1 MMEYQIKKAIVD
13 GLLKVVDNS
22 PILTK
27 SQNVFD
33 DKKEE
38 YEIWLKYVFSTL
50 DIVGEYVSYSF
61 LIMARNEIKHIDTNK
76 TTYFEKINSIC
87 KILLNLAEQIL
98 SM

>member
-1 MMEYQIKKAIVD
+1 MMEYLIKKAIVD

-22 PILTK
+22 PTLKK

-33 DKKEE
+33 TKKDE
-38 YEIWLKYVFSTL
+38 YDIWLKYVFSTL
-50 DIVGEYVSYSF
+50 DIIGEYVSYSF
-61 LIMARNEIKHIDTNK
+61 LIMARNEIQHIESNTA
-76 TTYFEKINSIC
+76 TYFEKINNIC